1 MTRTARPDIYQTIT
15 ANIVAAVEASP
26 GDPVMPWQ
34 RGGFNAVLP
43 SNAVTGNNYR
53 GINILSLWV
62 AALERGYEAGLFATY
77 KQWASIG
84 AQVRMGESAAPIVFY
99 RELEIARESEGTDEG
114 DAETVRMARG
124 YWVFAAEQ
132 VDGFTAPNALP
143 PDPIRGIAAA
153 DAYVTA
159 TGACV
164 VSGGSRACYRPAT
177 DTIHMPDEARFFDGD
192 GRTRSEAYYSVLG
205 HELVHW
211 SGAETRLKRTL
222 GKRFG
227 DDAYAMEE
235 CCAEIGAA
243 FLCAR
248 LGIAHEPH
256 PDHARYVHHWLK
268 VMKADAR
275 AVFAAAAR
283 AQEAVTY
290 LDGLQTPT
298 ARQSA
303 AA

>member
-1 MTRTARPDIYQTIT
+1 MTRTARPDIYRTIT
-15 ANIVAAVEASP
+15 DRIVAAVEASP

-34 RGGFNAVLP
+34 RGGFRAALP
-43 SNAVTGNNYR
+43 KNAVTGNDYR

-62 AALERGYEAGLFATY
+62 TALDRGYAAGLFATY

-84 AQVRMGESAAPIVFY
+84 AQVRKGESAAPIVFY
-99 RELEIARESEGTDEG
+99 RELEIAKDRTG
-114 DAETVRMARG
+114 DAQDDETETVRMARG

-132 VDGFTAPNALP
+132 VDGFTAPDALP
-143 PDPIRGIAAA
+143 PDSITRIAAA
-153 DAYVTA
+153 DAYVAA
-159 TGACV
+159 TGARV
-164 VSGGSRACYRPAT
+164 MVGGSTTCYRPAT
-177 DTIHMPDEARFFDGD
+177 DTIHMPDEARFLDGD
-192 GRTRSEAYYSVLG
+192 GRTRSEAYYAVLG

-211 SGAETRLKRTL
+211 SGAEARLRRAL
-222 GKRFG
+222 DARFG

-235 CCAEIGAA
+235 CVAEIGAA
-243 FLCAR
+243 FLCAHF
-248 LGIAHEPH
+248 GIAQEPH

-268 VMKADAR
+268 VMRSDAR

-290 LDGLQTPT
+290 LDGLQSPT

-303 AA
+303 A

>member
-1 MTRTARPDIYQTIT
+1 MTCTARPDIYRTIT
-15 ANIVAAVEASP
+15 DRIVAAVEASP

-34 RGGFNAVLP
+34 RGGFRAVLP
-43 SNAVTGNNYR
+43 RNAVTGNDYR

-62 AALERGYEAGLFATY
+62 TALERGYEAGLFATY

-84 AQVRMGESAAPIVFY
+84 AQVRKGESAAPIVFY
-99 RELEIARESEGTDEG
+99 RELEIARDRKGDDQADET
-114 DAETVRMARG
+114 ETVRMARG

-132 VDGFTAPNALP
+132 VDGFTAPHALP
-143 PDPIRGIAAA
+143 PDPITRIAAA
-153 DAYVTA
+153 DAYVAA
-159 TGACV
+159 TGARV
-164 VSGGSRACYRPAT
+164 IVGGSTACYRSAT
-177 DTIHMPDEARFFDGD
+177 DTIHMPDETRFLDGD
-192 GRTRSEAYYSVLG
+192 GRTRSEAYYAVLS

-211 SGAETRLKRTL
+211 SGAEARLKRAL
-222 GKRFG
+222 DARFG

-235 CCAEIGAA
+235 CVAEIGAA
-243 FLCAR
+243 FLCAHF
-248 LGIAHEPH
+248 GIAQEPH

-268 VMKADAR
+268 IMKTDAR

-290 LDGLQTPT
+290 LDGLQSPA

-303 AA
+303 A

>member
-1 MTRTARPDIYQTIT
+1 MTRTARPEIYRTVT
-15 ANIVAAVEASP
+15 DRIVAAVEACP

-34 RGGFNAVLP
+34 RGGFRAVLP
-43 SNAVTGNNYR
+43 RNAVTGNDYR

-62 AALERGYEAGLFATY
+62 TALERGYTAGLFATY

-84 AQVRMGESAAPIVFY
+84 AQVRKGESAAPIVFY
-99 RELEIARESEGTDEG
+99 RELEIARDRTG
-114 DAETVRMARG
+114 DAQNDETETVRMARG

-132 VDGFTAPNALP
+132 VDGFAAHDALP
-143 PDPIRGIAAA
+143 TDPIARIAAA

-159 TGACV
+159 TGARV
-164 VSGGSRACYRPAT
+164 IVGGSTACYRPAT
-177 DTIHMPDEARFFDGD
+177 DTIHMPDEARFLDGD
-192 GRTRSEAYYSVLG
+192 GRTRSEAYYAVLG

-211 SGAETRLKRTL
+211 SGAEARLKRAL
-222 GKRFG
+222 DARFG

-235 CCAEIGAA
+235 CVAEIGAA
-243 FLCAR
+243 FLCAHFD
-248 LGIAHEPH
+248 IAQAPH

-268 VMKADAR
+268 VMKSDAR

-290 LDGLQTPT
+290 LDGLQSPT
-298 ARQSA
+298 VQQSA
-303 AA
+303 A

>member
-1 MTRTARPDIYQTIT
+1 MTRTTRPDIYQTIT
-15 ANIVAAVEASP
+15 AKIVAAVEASP

-43 SNAVTGNNYR
+43 KNAVTGHDYR

-62 AALERGYEAGLFATY
+62 TALERGYEAGLFATY

-84 AQVRMGESAAPIVFY
+84 AQVRQGESAAPIVFY
-99 RELEIARESEGTDEG
+99 RQLEIARQNDDPAQEGET
-114 DAETVRMARG
+114 ETVRMARG

-132 VDGFTAPNALP
+132 VDGFTTPGALP
-143 PDPIRGIAAA
+143 VNPIARIAAA
-153 DAYVTA
+153 DAYVSA
-159 TGACV
+159 TGARV
-164 VSGGSRACYRPAT
+164 IVGGTRACYRPAT
-177 DTIHMPDEARFFDGD
+177 DTIHMPDETRFFDGD
-192 GRTRSEAYYSVLG
+192 GRTRSEAYYSVFG

-211 SGAETRLKRTL
+211 SGADTRLKRTL

-268 VMKADAR
+268 VMKEDAR
-275 AVFAAAAR
+275 AIFAAAAR

-290 LDGLQTPT
+290 LDGLQSAT
-298 ARQSA
+298 AQQSA
-303 AA
+303 A

>member
-1 MTRTARPDIYQTIT
+1 MTRPARPDIYEAIT
-15 ANIVAAVEASP
+15 AKIVTAVEASP

-34 RGGFNAVLP
+34 RGGFKAVLP
-43 SNAVTGNNYR
+43 RNAVTGNDYR

-62 AALERGYEAGLFATY
+62 TALERGYEAGLFATY

-84 AQVRMGESAAPIVFY
+84 AQVRKGESAAPIVFY
-99 RELEIARESEGTDEG
+99 RELEIARDNDG
-114 DAETVRMARG
+114 DAEEGETDTVRMARG

-132 VDGFTAPNALP
+132 VDGFTAPNALR
-143 PDPIRGIAAA
+143 PDPIARIAAA
-153 DAYVTA
+153 DAFVSA
-159 TGACV
+159 TGARV
-164 VSGGSRACYRPAT
+164 IVGGSTACYRPAT

-211 SGAETRLKRTL
+211 SGADTRLKRTL
-222 GKRFG
+222 STRFG

-248 LGIAHEPH
+248 FGIAQEPH

-290 LDGLQTPT
+290 LDALQSP
-298 ARQSA
+298 AIQQSA
-303 AA
+303 A